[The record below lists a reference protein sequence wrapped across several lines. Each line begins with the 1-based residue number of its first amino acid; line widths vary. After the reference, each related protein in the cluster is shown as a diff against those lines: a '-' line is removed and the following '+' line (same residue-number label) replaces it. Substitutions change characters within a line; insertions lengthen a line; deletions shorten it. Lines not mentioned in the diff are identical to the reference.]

1 MNREELKAE
10 IKKAYEQI
18 YHEGFADACDV
29 ITSALTEAIISITTK
44 IKEEA
49 QKSEVEFIDEYE
61 DE

>member
-1 MNREELKAE
+1 MSEEELKAE
-10 IKKAYEQI
+10 IKKAYGQI

-49 QKSEVEFIDEYE
+49 QKSEVEIIEDME